1 MYAKA
6 SKYQCAYK
14 DIKSFFI
21 DTTFLEKVAFRNNKV
36 RIDRKCQ

>member
-14 DIKSFFI
+14 GIKSFFI
-21 DTTFLEKVAFRNNKV
+21 DTTFSQKVAFRNNKV
-36 RIDRKCQ
+36 CIDRKCQ